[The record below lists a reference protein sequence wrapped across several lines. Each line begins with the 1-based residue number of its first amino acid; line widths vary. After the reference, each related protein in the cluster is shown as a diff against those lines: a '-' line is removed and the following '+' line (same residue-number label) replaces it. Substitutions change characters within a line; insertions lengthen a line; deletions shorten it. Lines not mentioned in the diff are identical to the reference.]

1 MTHKSLIA
9 AALASVLLVACGGSD
24 DDDTPAVTAQVPG
37 SASESID
44 GFVSYLKALVVAD
57 ADTLEPVDVSAT
69 TPPADETTPPTAV
82 D

>member
-1 MTHKSLIA
+1 MTQKTLMA
-9 AALASVLLVACGGSD
+9 AVLASLVLVACGGSD
-24 DDDTPAVTAQVPG
+24 DPPAATSQVPA

-44 GFVSYLKALVVAD
+44 GFVAYLKALIVSD

-69 TPPADETTPPTAV
+69 TPPTDDTSPPTTV